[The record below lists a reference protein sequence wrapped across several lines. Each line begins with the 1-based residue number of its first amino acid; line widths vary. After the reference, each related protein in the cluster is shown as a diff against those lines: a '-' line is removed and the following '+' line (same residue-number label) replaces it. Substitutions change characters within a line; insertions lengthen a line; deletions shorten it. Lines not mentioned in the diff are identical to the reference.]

1 MTVNLGSGNVGLNY
15 VPTILAQRALELL
28 RATHI
33 LPRFATP
40 DTRYETAQFGQTIT
54 IPRPMGTTANQKQ
67 PGQSVT
73 IQTPTGSAG
82 LQITLNQHWEVTTVI
97 EDTAALLA
105 NQSLM
110 DLFVQDAV
118 RSLAEQM
125 EASLFSA
132 LNNAVTNNDTGAGAG
147 LELSE
152 IRLVRQRLTE
162 ARVPQTGRI
171 AVIGPE
177 VETQIKSDAALSNY
191 FSYQQAT
198 IAEGSIGRL
207 EGFDWYVSQLVP
219 TITQTENNQNVTRRT
234 NFFYHP
240 RGLIVAVRPLPEVPS
255 GMGAVASTVT
265 DPESGLAMRV
275 VSSYNPNYL
284 GTQITLDMLWGV
296 GVVREY
302 TWRVRTDV

>member
-54 IPRPMGTTANQKQ
+54 IPRPMSTTANQKL
-67 PGQSVT
+67 PGQQVT
-73 IQTPTGSAG
+73 IQTPTGSNG

-125 EASLFSA
+125 EASLFAA
-132 LNNAVTNNDTGAGAG
+132 LNAAVTTNDTDAAAA

-162 ARVPQTGRI
+162 ARIPVSGRI

-177 VETQIKSDAALSNY
+177 VETQIKSDTGLANY
-191 FSYQQAT
+191 FAYQQVT

-219 TITQTENNQNVTRRT
+219 VITGTPNKRA

-240 RGLIVAVRPLPEVPS
+240 RGLIVAIRPLPEVPS
-255 GMGAVASTVT
+255 GMGAVTSTVT

-302 TWRVRTDV
+302 TWRVRTNV

>member
-1 MTVNLGSGNVGLNY
+1 MTVSLNSGNVGLNY

-54 IPRPMGTTANQKQ
+54 IPRPMGTTANQKL
-67 PGQSVT
+67 PGQQVT
-73 IQTPTGSAG
+73 IQTPTGNAG
-82 LQITLNQHWEVTTVI
+82 LQITLNQHWEVTTII

-125 EASLFSA
+125 EASLFAA
-132 LNNAVTNNDTGAGAG
+132 LNAAVTTNDTDAGAG
-147 LELSE
+147 LDVAE

-162 ARVPQTGRI
+162 ARIPVSGRI

-177 VETQIKSDAALSNY
+177 VETQIKSDTNLTNY
-191 FSYQQAT
+191 FSYQQST

-219 TITQTENNQNVTRRT
+219 VLSGTPSQRA

-240 RGLIVAVRPLPEVPS
+240 RGLIVAVRPLPEIPP
-255 GMGAVASTVT
+255 GMGAVVSTVT

-302 TWRVRTDV
+302 TWRVRTNV